1 MDEFEQKDYVGARNY
16 ADAIKTNADNI
27 MQIFNNI
34 DGIMD
39 NLYGSNW
46 QSTGADNARGRYNE
60 IRKNYESFYNE
71 VVNMKTHV
79 YNVTQANEEADIAA
93 SQMISSV

>member
-1 MDEFEQKDYVGARNY
+1 MDEFEQKDYAGARNY

-34 DGIMD
+34 DGIMN

-46 QSTGADNARGRYNE
+46 QSTGADNARNRYNE
-60 IRKNYESFYNE
+60 IRKNYEGFYNE
-71 VVNMKTHV
+71 VVSMKTHV
-79 YNVTQANEEADIAA
+79 YNITQANEEADVAA
-93 SQMISSV
+93 SQMISNV